1 MTDTFDLIVV
11 GGGIAGLNAAQQA
24 LKLGLRTAIME
35 DKFHGGLVMNI
46 SDLDGPI
53 KGSGMELAMNL
64 LYEIRNMGVNDISTT
79 ATAIVQN
86 NSEFIV
92 QSDEADFSTRAIIVA
107 SGAKLRRL
115 GIPGETEFE
124 NRGVSQCADCD
135 GPMFLDQDVMV
146 VGGGDSAVQEALVL
160 SQFARVV
167 YLVNRGKS
175 FRAKPDLVNQLSLH
189 ANIQILWGKQAESLY
204 GTTALETV
212 TLKNNEDGSQ
222 LKIDCYGFFVYIG
235 LDPVCEFVPEN
246 VDRDPAGFL
255 CTDSNMQ
262 TSLPGLFAIGAVR
275 SGYSGLL
282 SDAQI
287 EGFTAANVVN
297 STIHRS

>member
-11 GGGIAGLNAAQQA
+11 GAGIAGLNAAQQA

-35 DKFHGGLVMNI
+35 DKLHGGLVMNI
-46 SDLDGPI
+46 NDLDGPI
-53 KGSGMELAMNL
+53 SGSGMELAMNL
-64 LYEIRNMGVNDISTT
+64 LYEIRNMGVVDIDSA

-86 NSEFIV
+86 GSELVV
-92 QSDEADFSTRAIIVA
+92 QSDEASFSARAIIVA
-107 SGAKLRRL
+107 SGAKLRKL

-135 GPMFLDQDVMV
+135 GPMFHDQDVMV

-160 SQFARVV
+160 SEFARQV
-167 YLVNRGKS
+167 YLVNRGKRL
-175 FRAKPDLVNQLSLH
+175 RAKPHLVNQLSTH
-189 ANIQILWGKQAESLY
+189 ANIQILWGKEAQSLH

-222 LKIDCYGFFVYIG
+222 LEIDCYGFFVYVG
-235 LDPVCEFVPEN
+235 LEPVCDFVPEN

-255 CTDSNMQ
+255 RTDANMS

-282 SDAQI
+282 ADAQI
-287 EGFTAANVVN
+287 EGITAANGVN
-297 STIHRS
+297 SIIHRS